1 MSYRNEESINFLEY
15 NSQREHLIIPEY
27 GRYVQK
33 LINQITAIED
43 REKRNKGARYVIS
56 VLGNLNPHLR
66 DVPDFQHKLWDQL
79 FIMSDFK
86 LDIDS
91 PYPIPTRDVVQLKP
105 DKLPY
110 PQNFPKYRF
119 YGNNIKYM
127 IDVARKWEDG
137 ELKNAL
143 IIVIANHMKKCFL
156 SWNKDTVTDEVIF
169 NHLLELSNGELNLTS
184 MKEELST
191 SQNLLKVNKKQSNK
205 TQFFTKNDTNS
216 NANRNPNRPQ
226 SNQNRPQ
233 QSNTNRNPNA
243 PASAKPNAPD
253 NSKANLNNP
262 NYKGGKNF
270 KPKNNPNNPNNN
282 NTI

>member
-1 MSYRNEESINFLEY
+1 MAYNNEESINYLEY

-91 PYPIPTRDVVQLKP
+91 PFPIPTREVVQLKP
-105 DKLPY
+105 ERLTY

-127 IDVARKWEDG
+127 IDVARKWEEG

-169 NHLLELSNGELNLTS
+169 NHLLELSNGELNLTA

-191 SQNLLKVNKKQSNK
+191 SQNLMKVNKKQSNK
-205 TQFFTKNDTNS
+205 TQFFTKNETATN
-216 NANRNPNRPQ
+216 NRNQNRP
-226 SNQNRPQ
+226 SANQNRPQ
-233 QSNTNRNPNA
+233 QNTNRNQNA
-243 PASAKPNAPD
+243 SNAKPNSPD
-253 NSKANLNNP
+253 NTKANLNNP

-270 KPKNNPNNPNNN
+270 KPKNNPNN
-282 NTI
+282 II

>member
-1 MSYRNEESINFLEY
+1 MAYNNEESINYLEY

-91 PYPIPTRDVVQLKP
+91 PYPIPTREVVQLKP
-105 DKLPY
+105 DRLAY

-127 IDVARKWEDG
+127 IDVARKWEEG

-169 NHLLELSNGELNLTS
+169 NHLLELSNGELNLTA

-191 SQNLLKVNKKQSNK
+191 SQNLMKVNKKQSNK
-205 TQFFTKNDTNS
+205 TQFFTKNETATN
-216 NANRNPNRPQ
+216 NRNQNRPPA
-226 SNQNRPQ
+226 NQNRPQ
-233 QSNTNRNPNA
+233 QNNNRNQNA
-243 PASAKPNAPD
+243 SNAKPNSPD
-253 NSKANLNNP
+253 NTKANLNNP

-270 KPKNNPNNPNNN
+270 KPKNNPNN
-282 NTI
+282 IV

>member
-1 MSYRNEESINFLEY
+1 MSYRNEDAINFLEY

-33 LINQITAIED
+33 LIYQITAIED

-91 PYPIPTRDVVQLKP
+91 PYPIPTREVVQLKP
-105 DKLPY
+105 DRLAY

-127 IDVARKWEDG
+127 IDVARKWEEG

-169 NHLLELSNGELNLTS
+169 NHLLELSNGELNLTA

-191 SQNLLKVNKKQSNK
+191 SHNLLKVNKKQSNK
-205 TQFFTKNDTNS
+205 TQFFTKNETTNT
-216 NANRNPNRPQ
+216 NRNPSRPP

-233 QSNTNRNPNA
+233 TNTNRNTGANTNA
-243 PASAKPNAPD
+243 STGSKPNAPD
-253 NSKANLNNP
+253 NTKANLNNP

-270 KPKNNPNNPNNN
+270 KPNN

>member
-1 MSYRNEESINFLEY
+1 MAYNNEESINYLEY

-33 LINQITAIED
+33 LINQITAIKD

-91 PYPIPTRDVVQLKP
+91 PFPIPTREVVQLKP
-105 DKLPY
+105 ERLTY

-127 IDVARKWEDG
+127 IDVARKWEEG

-169 NHLLELSNGELNLTS
+169 NHLLELSNGELNLTA

-191 SQNLLKVNKKQSNK
+191 SQNLMKVNKKQSNK
-205 TQFFTKNDTNS
+205 TQFFTKNETATN
-216 NANRNPNRPQ
+216 NRNQNRP
-226 SNQNRPQ
+226 SVNQNRPQ
-233 QSNTNRNPNA
+233 QNNNRNQNA
-243 PASAKPNAPD
+243 SNAKPNSPD
-253 NSKANLNNP
+253 NTKANLNNP

-270 KPKNNPNNPNNN
+270 KPKNNPNN
-282 NTI
+282 IV

>member
-1 MSYRNEESINFLEY
+1 MAYNNEESINYLEY

-105 DKLPY
+105 ERLTY

-127 IDVARKWEDG
+127 IDVARKWEEG

-169 NHLLELSNGELNLTS
+169 NHLLELSNGELNLTA

-191 SQNLLKVNKKQSNK
+191 SQNLMKVNKKQSNK
-205 TQFFTKNDTNS
+205 TQFFTKNETATN
-216 NANRNPNRPQ
+216 NRNQNRPPA
-226 SNQNRPQ
+226 NQNRPQ
-233 QSNTNRNPNA
+233 QNNNRNQNA
-243 PASAKPNAPD
+243 SNAKPNSPD
-253 NSKANLNNP
+253 NTKANLNNP

-270 KPKNNPNNPNNN
+270 KPKNNPNN
-282 NTI
+282 II

>member
-1 MSYRNEESINFLEY
+1 MAYNNEESINYLEY

-27 GRYVQK
+27 GRYVQN

-91 PYPIPTRDVVQLKP
+91 PYPIPTREVVQLKP
-105 DKLPY
+105 ERLTY

-127 IDVARKWEDG
+127 IDVARKWEEG

-169 NHLLELSNGELNLTS
+169 NHLLELSNGELNLTA

-191 SQNLLKVNKKQSNK
+191 SQNLMKVNKKQSNK
-205 TQFFTKNDTNS
+205 TQFFTKNETATN
-216 NANRNPNRPQ
+216 NRNQNRP
-226 SNQNRPQ
+226 SANQNRPQ
-233 QSNTNRNPNA
+233 QNNNRNQNA
-243 PASAKPNAPD
+243 SNAKPHTPD
-253 NSKANLNNP
+253 NTKANLNNP

-270 KPKNNPNNPNNN
+270 KPKNNPNN
-282 NTI
+282 IV

>member
-1 MSYRNEESINFLEY
+1 MAYNNEEAINYLEY

-33 LINQITAIED
+33 LINQITAIDD

-91 PYPIPTRDVVQLKP
+91 PFPIPTRDVVQLKP
-105 DKLPY
+105 ERLSY

-127 IDVARKWEDG
+127 IDVARKWEEG

-169 NHLLELSNGELNLTS
+169 NHLLELSNGELNLTA

-191 SQNLLKVNKKQSNK
+191 SQNLMKVNKKQSNK
-205 TQFFTKNDTNS
+205 TQFFTKNETATN
-216 NANRNPNRPQ
+216 NRNQNRPPA
-226 SNQNRPQ
+226 NQNRPQ
-233 QSNTNRNPNA
+233 QNNNRNQNA
-243 PASAKPNAPD
+243 PNAKPNSPD
-253 NSKANLNNP
+253 NTKANLNNP

-270 KPKNNPNNPNNN
+270 KPKNNPNN
-282 NTI
+282 IV

>member
-1 MSYRNEESINFLEY
+1 MAYNNEESINYLEY

-91 PYPIPTRDVVQLKP
+91 PYPIPTREVVQLKP
-105 DKLPY
+105 ERLTY

-127 IDVARKWEDG
+127 IDVARKWEEG

-169 NHLLELSNGELNLTS
+169 NHLLELSNGELNLTA

-191 SQNLLKVNKKQSNK
+191 SQNLMKVNKKQSNK
-205 TQFFTKNDTNS
+205 TQFFTKNETATN
-216 NANRNPNRPQ
+216 NRNQNRP
-226 SNQNRPQ
+226 SANQNRPQ
-233 QSNTNRNPNA
+233 QNNNRNQNA
-243 PASAKPNAPD
+243 SNAKPNSPD
-253 NSKANLNNP
+253 NTKANLNNP

-270 KPKNNPNNPNNN
+270 KPKNNPNN
-282 NTI
+282 TI

>member
-1 MSYRNEESINFLEY
+1 MAYNNEESINYLEY

-91 PYPIPTRDVVQLKP
+91 PFPIPTREVVQLKP
-105 DKLPY
+105 ERLTY

-127 IDVARKWEDG
+127 IDVARKWEEG

-169 NHLLELSNGELNLTS
+169 NHLLELSNGELNLTA

-191 SQNLLKVNKKQSNK
+191 SQNLMKVNKKKSNK
-205 TQFFTKNDTNS
+205 TQFFTKNETATN
-216 NANRNPNRPQ
+216 NRNQNRLPA
-226 SNQNRPQ
+226 NQNRPQ
-233 QSNTNRNPNA
+233 QNNNRNQNA
-243 PASAKPNAPD
+243 SNAKPNSPD
-253 NSKANLNNP
+253 NTKANLNNP

-270 KPKNNPNNPNNN
+270 KPKNNPNN
-282 NTI
+282 IV